1 MYYISFANNFAKNLP
16 FLNANVQ
23 NSSKVLIS
31 HKVYRWRKMVVV
43 KWRSFKCLARF
54 VKKLFVCLLFLNSRN
69 IRYLFTLLHFV
80 KYSPT
85 ATAPLQIEVT

>member
-1 MYYISFANNFAKNLP
+1 
-16 FLNANVQ
+16 
-23 NSSKVLIS
+23 
-31 HKVYRWRKMVVV
+31 MVVV

-80 KYSPT
+80 KYSLT